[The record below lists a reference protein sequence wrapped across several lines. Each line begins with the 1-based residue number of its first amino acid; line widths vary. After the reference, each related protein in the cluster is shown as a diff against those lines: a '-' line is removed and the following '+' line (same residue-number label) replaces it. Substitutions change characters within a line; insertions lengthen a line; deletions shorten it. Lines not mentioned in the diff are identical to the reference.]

1 MAGNTQ
7 FKKIPN
13 PYTYNLRSGRSY
25 FNKTVTEAMK
35 REFEDSPPRKI
46 IFIQGSEGSGK
57 SSTLEHIRNEPEIL
71 GEQYIPIYIHAAKV
85 VPAKNE
91 DIMFNLYRQIKKTI
105 DRIGIQVFSDAEQA
119 ISTRVNIEDLHR
131 LLTALENKV
140 KPRDS
145 TILMIFDDFDEYF
158 TSPEFEAQIK
168 QIMCFF
174 RRFADR
180 SRHLRIILS
189 GRIDLEELIKDRT
202 LDTCLGNIMT
212 IKMKI
217 FDEKDFTES
226 VTRPV
231 EDFVTY
237 APTALEAIRG
247 STGGNLYCQ
256 QLLCYY
262 IILHLNTERKTLCSA
277 RDVAEAEDVCIQDER
292 EDFKY
297 FWGKLSMDDRLVCS
311 AIMDESV
318 VKQRGDYYF
327 IEQASLLSKV
337 FEPETLNK
345 ILQRLVSYDF
355 LTPVDGRRFDDFP
368 FKIPLYGQ
376 WIRKSHPFV
385 KTVVEHFDTIA
396 QQRDFQTLG
405 SIAADIPEELF
416 PGDRQQTVR
425 FIREWF
431 RLKIKLKDVGRMN
444 WDEGAVSLKTFCKV
458 LGLPI
463 KTNDHPSMDYL
474 TVDFTKL
481 NIGSIEESIF
491 ILQDRQEPEK
501 SDIQH
506 LRDTILIHVNSTRP
520 CLFFSLKMTEKI
532 DELLQKR
539 FLNIIPILS
548 SDLKDILFSSRPLQ
562 TLKDILLQRIS
573 SSQISPYQTDGPA
586 ITTFYG
592 RQRELKKILGTVN
605 RSFSIVGA
613 RKIGKSSLLARI
625 KNELEDM
632 GALSIFMD
640 LESPSNPDH
649 KSFLQRM
656 ELEMGRLFKMNL
668 DFENDIDNF
677 RRSVKQLPT
686 RGKKIIMILDEIDA
700 LLAYDKQLDYPLI
713 KVFRSLFQEGYC
725 QFVLSGFEVLQN
737 VKRDI
742 ESPFYNFCEEI
753 RLGPL
758 NPKHARDL
766 IGEPMAN
773 IGIGY
778 QNDRDKALIMEYT
791 ARHPNLIQFFCK
803 NLIEKLE
810 ENAED
815 TSCRLI
821 SRTDIED
828 LYNFEYDNYIL
839 DDFYMFYMDLD
850 DLEKLIVLLLLEV
863 HPNEPVFSIIQ
874 VNRKLRDCGVDLTEG
889 RIHKSIL
896 KLVLRFML
904 EDKGKG
910 NYAFALPH
918 FPEILGNRV
927 AGEELKLGLIKRIKE
942 RKNGHG
948 QSV

>member
-1 MAGNTQ
+1 MAKNTQ

-25 FNKTVTEAMK
+25 YNKTVTETVK
-35 REFEDSPPRKI
+35 QEFEASPPRKI

-71 GEQYIPIYIHAAKV
+71 GEQYVPIYIHSAKV
-85 VPAKNE
+85 LPVKNE
-91 DIMFNLYRQIKKTI
+91 DILLNLYQQIKKTI
-105 DRIGIQVFSDAEQA
+105 DRIGIQVFNDTEQA
-119 ISTRVNIEDLHR
+119 ITARVNIEDLHR
-131 LLTALENKV
+131 LMAALETRI
-140 KPRDS
+140 KPRVA
-145 TILMIFDDFDEYF
+145 LLIFDDFDELF
-158 TSPEFEAQIK
+158 TSPQFEDQINRT
-168 QIMCFF
+168 MGFF
-174 RRFADR
+174 RGFADR
-180 SRHLRIILS
+180 SEHLRIILS
-189 GRIDLEELIKDRT
+189 GRIDLEELVKERT
-202 LDTCLGNIMT
+202 VDSCLGNVMT

-226 VTRPV
+226 VTKPV
-231 EDFVTY
+231 EDRVTY

-262 IILHLNTERKTLCSA
+262 IVLHLNTEKKNLCSA
-277 RDVAEAEDVCIQDER
+277 RDVAEAEELCIADER

-297 FWGKLSMDDRLVCS
+297 FWEKLSMDDKLVCS
-311 AIMDESV
+311 AIMDENV

-327 IEQASLLSKV
+327 VEQSSLLSKV

-368 FKIPLYGQ
+368 FKIPLYGY
-376 WIRKSHPFV
+376 WIREVHPFI
-385 KTVVEHFDTIA
+385 KTVVDHFDTIA
-396 QQRDFQTLG
+396 QQRDFKALG
-405 SIAADIPEELF
+405 SIVMDIPDELF
-416 PGDRQQTVR
+416 PHDRQQTVH

-431 RLKIKLKDVGRMN
+431 QLKNKLKDAGRMN
-444 WDEGAVSLKTFCKV
+444 WDEGADSLKTFCKV
-458 LGLPI
+458 LGLAI
-463 KTNDHPSMDYL
+463 KPNDQPGMDYL
-474 TVDFTKL
+474 TVDFIKL

-506 LRDTILIHVNSTRP
+506 LRDTILTHVNSTRP
-520 CLFFSLKMTEKI
+520 CLFFSLKMTERI

-539 FLNIIPILS
+539 FLNIIPIRS
-548 SDLKDILFSSRPLQ
+548 NDLKDIVFSSRPLQ

-592 RQRELKKILGTVN
+592 RQRELKKILGTLN

-656 ELEMGRLFKMNL
+656 ELEMGRLFDTTL
-668 DFENDIDNF
+668 DFENDIDSF
-677 RRSVKQLPT
+677 RRSVKTLPANN
-686 RGKKIIMILDEIDA
+686 KKIIMILDEIDA
-700 LLAYDKQLDYPLI
+700 LLLYDKKRDYPLI

-742 ESPFYNFCEEI
+742 DSPFYNFCEEI

-766 IGEPMAN
+766 IAEPMAN

-778 QNDRDKALIMEYT
+778 QSDREKELIMEYT

-803 NLIEKLE
+803 HLIEKLE

-815 TSCRLI
+815 ISSRVI

-863 HPNEPVFSIIQ
+863 HPMEPVFSINQ
-874 VNRKLRDCGVDLTEG
+874 VNRKLRDCGVELTEG
-889 RIHKSIL
+889 RIHKAIL
-896 KLVLRFML
+896 KLALRFML

-918 FPEILGNRV
+918 FPEILANRV
-927 AGEELKLGLIKRIKE
+927 AGEELKNGLIKRIKE
-942 RKNGHG
+942 RKNGDG
-948 QSV
+948 ESV